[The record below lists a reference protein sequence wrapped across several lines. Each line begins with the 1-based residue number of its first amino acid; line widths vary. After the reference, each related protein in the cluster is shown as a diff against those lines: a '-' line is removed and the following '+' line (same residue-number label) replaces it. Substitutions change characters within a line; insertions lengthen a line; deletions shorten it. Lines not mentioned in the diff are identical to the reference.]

1 MKNPFKRKFTCL
13 FSSGDTSDV
22 TGYVVPV
29 FGVPAYVE
37 GGSIRNLR
45 RLKRLTRR
53 ATRAAER
60 LSEALIELD
69 SVNRAQ
75 FRHIEALSKKK
86 ETPAPSV
93 GDQAAN

>member
-1 MKNPFKRKFTCL
+1 MKNPLRRTFTCL
-13 FSSGDTSDV
+13 FSNGDRSNV

-69 SVNRAQ
+69 SVKHAQ
-75 FRHIEALSKKK
+75 LRRIEVLAEKKG
-86 ETPAPSV
+86 ACQQGGS
-93 GDQAAN
+93 